1 MRFTN
6 IVLVSTVLSVILPSS
21 SFAQKHIATG
31 DRIGRSG
38 NRLISV
44 ESEPGRQ
51 LRLHKVEPNK
61 KTINPDGGK
70 CEVDWHGA
78 QAVTSFVDADGEK
91 EETTV
96 SVLFDEDN
104 IYLFWEVF
112 AEGGAAAS
120 VKEPDA
126 VITADDYVQ
135 INLKPHLPDNIKYGR
150 NYYYSIAVNCL
161 GTVWDSYFDPYLDG
175 YFFSSWDSNIQVTTS
190 QEDDKWFAEM
200 IIPFSGLDNYSE
212 PGWKWSLEFLHA
224 RKRDK
229 DTPTRFYAP
238 KVGVTV
244 EQGVRVRRKDLVGYY
259 WPRPEF
265 MQEIKPLKP
274 GTRID
279 SVSAAAIDER
289 LDSNLWSKAETIEI
303 NRVDKTAEKLATNA
317 ARAKAASAAGRLC
330 FSLEA
335 DGAKIDRTTDVETR
349 VSEGMARQSAN
360 VNGVYIDTALF
371 ADECFWI
378 LLQPRTNVADNI
390 HQAYYLITVDNR
402 GRISGINYDK
412 FGAPDRSW
420 QPKADVDIY
429 NTDKGWGAEV
439 NIALSCFNLPAG
451 CGKSWGFNVFRNRM
465 LNKKEGR
472 QDSQLQAWLYTG
484 VDFLNPQMLGTLTD
498 VRINALDDVRP
509 AVERKIANMRE
520 KLNSYTREHKK
531 LTKQLTG
538 KLDKLRLRTIKDLAA
553 AENTLEQI
561 DNTLGV
567 IDAKRHY
574 NSVSHPAK
582 GGYVLFDVQ
591 FIGDKGWAVGA
602 MGTVLR
608 TEDGGKT
615 WQSVELNTDADL
627 YRVFFVNERQGWAV
641 GGRIRMAEDNELMR
655 HDQRGGYGYIFHTS
669 DGGKTWQCQY
679 GERGRHL
686 FGLHFIDEKTGL
698 ACGERGILLKTED
711 GGDNWKLYPTTDTIR
726 WLYGITFTDRLNGFA
741 VGQTE
746 TVIRTS
752 DGGKSWAKVN
762 AAADRKFYGF
772 RPFYRDVSF
781 SGSTVCIVGH
791 NGCIVISN
799 DGGQTWR
806 PAATFFDTKIREF
819 LDLTSVQFVTE
830 KLGYAVGELGTR
842 VMVTEDG
849 GASWSLRPID
859 NKDWLRALWADS
871 KGKLVLVGEREKIL
885 ISNDKGYNWK
895 MMRGD
900 NGKIDVLVALAHG
913 DDSPI
918 MLGAFLAHYGINEG
932 RQIADVGVMR
942 DCHSSEYEETY
953 NLEHDRDVWMS
964 GARISTNFD
973 EFETGNNGCDYYH
986 YTERLWEGEENVT
999 RHIVAAIRAYRPDI
1013 VITHGGVYGDYDKP
1027 GHKVSGRAG
1036 LPAFETS
1043 GGAIDRWPQLSRL
1056 GLEPWQAKKL
1066 YCIASESYP
1075 PTLDLAP
1082 IGQLPL
1088 KGTNQNCGD
1097 WAEYVLRNF
1106 LSQGVHHYRKSK
1118 LSLMESLVPVP
1129 EKESS
1134 VFDGL

>member
-1 MRFTN
+1 MRFTR
-6 IVLVSTVLSVILPSS
+6 IVVVLTVLSIILVSS
-21 SFAQKHIATG
+21 SFAQKHIACG
-31 DRIGRSG
+31 DRVSRGG

-44 ESEPGRQ
+44 ESEPGKQ
-51 LRLHKVEPNK
+51 LRLHKAAPG
-61 KTINPDGGK
+61 KTIINLDGRKYEG
-70 CEVDWHGA
+70 DWHSA
-78 QAVTSFVDADGEK
+78 QTVTPFVDATGNK
-91 EETTV
+91 EETMV

-112 AEGGAAAS
+112 AEGGAEAS
-120 VKEPDA
+120 VKENDM
-126 VITADDYVQ
+126 VITSDDYVQ
-135 INLKPHLPDNIKYGR
+135 INLKPWLPDNIQYGR

-161 GTVWDSYFDPYLDG
+161 GVVWDSYFDPYLDG

-190 QEDDKWFAEM
+190 KEDNKWFAEM

-212 PGWKWSLEFLHA
+212 AGWKWNLEFLHA
-224 RKRDK
+224 RKKDQ
-229 DTPTRFYAP
+229 DTPARLYGP

-244 EQGVRVRRKDLVGYY
+244 EQGVRVRRDDLVGYY
-259 WPRPEF
+259 WPRREF
-265 MQEIKPLKP
+265 MQEVKPPKP
-274 GTRID
+274 EARGD
-279 SVSAAAIDER
+279 SVSAAAIDDQP
-289 LDSNLWSKAETIEI
+289 DSVLWSKAETIEV
-303 NRVDKTAEKLATNA
+303 NRVDKTAEKIDANA
-317 ARAKAASAAGRLC
+317 AKTKVASSPGYLH
-330 FSLEA
+330 FKLEA
-335 DGAKIDRTTDVETR
+335 DGAKIDRTADVETR
-349 VSEGMARQSAN
+349 VSDGMARQSAN

-371 ADECFWI
+371 ADECFWL
-378 LLQPRTNVADNI
+378 LLQPRTESADNI
-390 HQAYYLITVDNR
+390 HQDYYLITVDNH
-402 GRISGINYDK
+402 GGINGINYDK

-429 NTDKGWGAEV
+429 NTDKGWRAEV
-439 NIALSCFNLPAG
+439 SIALRCFNLPPG
-451 CGKSWGFNVFRNRM
+451 CDKSWGFNVFRNRM
-465 LNKKEGR
+465 LDKRRG
-472 QDSQLQAWLYTG
+472 QTSQLQAWLYTG
-484 VDFLNPQMLGTLTD
+484 VDFLNPEMLGTLTD
-498 VRINALDDVRP
+498 VRINGVDDVRP
-509 AVERKIANMRE
+509 AVEREIGNAE
-520 KLNSYTREHKK
+520 KKLSSYTGEYEK
-531 LTKQLTG
+531 LTKQLAG
-538 KLDKLRLRTIKDLAA
+538 KLDKLRLKTMKDLAT
-553 AENTLEQI
+553 AEDTLEQI

-608 TEDGGKT
+608 TEDDGKS
-615 WQSVELNTDADL
+615 WQSVELSTDADL
-627 YRVFFVNERQGWAV
+627 YRVFFVNEREGWAV
-641 GGRIRMAEDNELMR
+641 GGRIRMAEDNRLMR
-655 HDQRGGYGYIFHTS
+655 HDQRGGYGYIFHTR

-686 FGLHFIDEKTGL
+686 FGLCFIDKKTGF

-711 GGDNWKLYPTTDTIR
+711 GGDNWTLYPTTGTIR
-726 WLYGITFTDRLNGFA
+726 WLYGITFTDKLNGFA
-741 VGQTE
+741 VGESE
-746 TVIRTS
+746 TVIRTG
-752 DGGKSWAKVN
+752 DGGKSWAKVD
-762 AAADRKFYGF
+762 AAADCKFYGF
-772 RPFYRDVSF
+772 RPFWRDVSF
-781 SGSTVCIVGH
+781 SGSTGCIVGH

-799 DGGQTWR
+799 DGGQTWQ
-806 PAATFFDTKIREF
+806 PAATFFDPKIREF
-819 LDLTSVQFVTE
+819 LDLTRVQFVTE

-849 GASWSLRPID
+849 GASWSLRPVE

-871 KGKLVLVGEREKIL
+871 KGKLVLAGEREKIL
-885 ISNDKGYNWK
+885 ISNDKGYNWNT
-895 MMRGD
+895 MHGA
-900 NGKIDVLVALAHG
+900 NSKIDVLVALAHG

-986 YTERLWEGEENVT
+986 FTERLWEGEENVT

-1043 GGAIDRWPQLSRL
+1043 GGAIDHWPQLTRL

-1118 LSLMESLVPVP
+1118 LCLMESLVPVL
-1129 EKESS
+1129 EDESS